1 MDDKHFTMWIKADCC
16 FCIKA
21 REEFFRQKVSHTIY
35 IMDNNLDELESMKK
49 KWSHPTVPI
58 VVLQDGENEKLIGGY
73 SELKGWFDGVDK
85 ND

>member
-1 MDDKHFTMWIKADCC
+1 
-16 FCIKA
+16 
-21 REEFFRQKVSHTIY
+21 
-35 IMDNNLDELESMKK
+35 MKK